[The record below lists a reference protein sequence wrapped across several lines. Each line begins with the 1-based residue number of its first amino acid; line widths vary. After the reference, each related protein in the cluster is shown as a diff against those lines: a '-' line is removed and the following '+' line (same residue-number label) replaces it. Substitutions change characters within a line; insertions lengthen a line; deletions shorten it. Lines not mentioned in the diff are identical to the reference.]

1 MDFNVMVINKQ
12 FCDCVCIEFMYNVQI
27 IMSALNKVIDVHRTV
42 PILLDHTYVAVVMD
56 MSFTV
61 MDALAMV
68 HFNC

>member
-1 MDFNVMVINKQ
+1 
-12 FCDCVCIEFMYNVQI
+12 MYNVQI

-68 HFNC
+68 HYTILNFQYSPSCFNSFV